1 MELNH
6 LGAKGVSTTCVCP
19 YYIDTGMFSGAGC
32 RWPFNYLFPMLNPDY
47 VANRVI
53 YATRSSPIDH
63 HCQCTH
69 GHRIHKITHVLCH
82 QAAATAVVSPT
93 RGILGASA
101 ATVARVR
108 DGFDGANHGSERFH
122 GSFRADKKFQ
132 MSLVY
137 GAPSIYTD

>member
-1 MELNH
+1 MGFDEALRMELNH

-63 HCQCTH
+63 HCQC
-69 GHRIHKITHVLCH
+69 IT
-82 QAAATAVVSPT
+82 VV
-93 RGILGASA
+93 
-101 ATVARVR
+101 
-108 DGFDGANHGSERFH
+108 
-122 GSFRADKKFQ
+122 RAIAD
-132 MSLVY
+132 
-137 GAPSIYTD
+137 